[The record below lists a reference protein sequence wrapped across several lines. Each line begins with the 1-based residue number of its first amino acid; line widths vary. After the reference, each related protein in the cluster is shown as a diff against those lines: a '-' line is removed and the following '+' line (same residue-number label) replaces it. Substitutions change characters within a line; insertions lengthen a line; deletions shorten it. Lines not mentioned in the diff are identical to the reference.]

1 MRVLLVSTYEL
12 GHQPLHV
19 ASPAAALRKAGHEVR
34 CLDLSVERWDAGAL
48 EWAQAAGFSVP
59 MHTAMRLA
67 MRAAAGVRRARPEL
81 PVCFYGLYAPV
92 SRDLTVGALAD
103 RAIAG
108 EYEPALTAWVGELAA
123 GGPPDARADEALIQ
137 LGRGEFE
144 LPARDLLP
152 PLERYAHL
160 ALGGDE
166 RLVGYVEASHGCVHR
181 CRHCPVPPVYDG
193 RIRIVG
199 ADTVVRDIASLV
211 EVGARHITF
220 GDPDFLNGRR
230 HSLRVV
236 QAMHERFPELTFD
249 CTTKVEHILHD
260 AELWPALAAAGC
272 LFVIS
277 AFESVNDEILERL
290 DKGHT
295 TEEAARAIALLREH
309 GIEVRPSWMPFTPWT
324 TPGDVVEMLDFVAEH
339 DLVGNVDP
347 VQYTI
352 RLLLPEGSLLLE
364 RPDMRPHLGGYDAER
379 LSYRWTRSTPTA
391 TASRPASRRSSSR
404 AQRAPSRSPRRSR
417 RCARRHSRRPG
428 DRRRPPA
435 APSRSS
441 PARPRADHGSPSRG
455 SAERSPPRAS
465 LALSTRCSHPARH
478 RDVTRVRRPAGM
490 GQALFDG
497 SSSDV
502 APNPDPCDHTRPIL
516 RHFQEL
522 KARRRGRAAPHT
534 PAPPPPR
541 AGLNPIAVPHTGA
554 RFRAGRPW
562 PPRCRSRWPRSFRA
576 RSLRGPKGRHEASA
590 IR

>member
-181 CRHCPVPPVYDG
+181 CRHCPVPAVYDG
-193 RIRIVG
+193 RIR
-199 ADTVVRDIASLV
+199 VVQAESVLRDVERLV
-211 EVGARHITF
+211 AMGARHITF

-230 HSLRVV
+230 HSADIVRAL
-236 QAMHERFPELTFD
+236 HERFPALTFD
-249 CTTKVEHILHD
+249 CTTKVEHVLEHGD
-260 AELWPALAAAGC
+260 VWEDMAASGC
-272 LFVIS
+272 LFVVS
-277 AFESVNDEILERL
+277 ALESVNDEILARL
-290 DKGHT
+290 EKGHT
-295 TEEAARAIALLREH
+295 TEEAVLAIELLREH
-309 GIEVRPSWMPFTPWT
+309 AIEERPSFMPFTPWT
-324 TPGDVVEMLDFVAEH
+324 TPRDVLDIVDFVAAH
-339 DLVGNVDP
+339 DLVANVDP
-347 VQYTI
+347 IQYTI
-352 RLLLPEGSLLLE
+352 RLLVPEGSLLLE
-364 RPDMRPHLGGYDAER
+364 REDLREHLGPYDAER
-379 LSYRWTRSTPTA
+379 LSYPWRSADPA
-391 TASRPASRRSSSR
+391 ADRLQGRLSALVEQSVAAREPAGLAFSRIR
-404 AQRAPSRSPRRSR
+404 AAVREAAGEMSDGDAKCEAIPMGSTG
-417 RCARRHSRRPG
+417 RRP
-428 DRRRPPA
+428 RLTEPWFCCA
-435 APSRSS
+435 EPSE
-441 PARPRADHGSPSRG
+441 D
-455 SAERSPPRAS
+455 
-465 LALSTRCSHPARH
+465 
-478 RDVTRVRRPAGM
+478 
-490 GQALFDG
+490 QF
-497 SSSDV
+497 
-502 APNPDPCDHTRPIL
+502 
-516 RHFQEL
+516 
-522 KARRRGRAAPHT
+522 
-534 PAPPPPR
+534 
-541 AGLNPIAVPHTGA
+541 
-554 RFRAGRPW
+554 
-562 PPRCRSRWPRSFRA
+562 
-576 RSLRGPKGRHEASA
+576 GPLQR
-590 IR
+590 

>member
-19 ASPAAALRKAGHEVR
+19 ASPAAALHRAGHEVR
-34 CLDLSVERWDAGAL
+34 CLDLSVERWDTRAL
-48 EWAQAAGFSVP
+48 EWAQAVGFSVP

-103 RAIAG
+103 RVIAG
-108 EYEPALTAWVGELAA
+108 EYEPALTAWVGALAA
-123 GGPPDARADEALIQ
+123 GGPPGARADEPLIQ

-199 ADTVVRDIASLV
+199 ADTVLGDIASLV
-211 EVGARHITF
+211 ELGARHITF

-236 QAMHERFPELTFD
+236 QAMHERFPDLTFD
-249 CTTKVEHILHD
+249 CTTKVEHILRD
-260 AELWPALAAAGC
+260 AELWPTLAGAGC
-272 LFVIS
+272 LFVVS

-309 GIEVRPSWMPFTPWT
+309 GIEIRPSWMPFTPWT
-324 TPGDVVEMLDFVAEH
+324 TPDDVVEMLDFVAEH

-379 LSYRWTRSTPTA
+379 LSYRWTPIDPDSDRLQARLAALVEQSTAGSEPIPETFA
-391 TASRPASRRSSSR
+391 KVR
-404 AQRAPSRSPRRSR
+404 AAALQAAGRSP
-417 RCARRHSRRPG
+417 
-428 DRRRPPA
+428 
-435 APSRSS
+435 S
-441 PARPRADHGSPSRG
+441 PA
-455 SAERSPPRAS
+455 
-465 LALSTRCSHPARH
+465 
-478 RDVTRVRRPAGM
+478 
-490 GQALFDG
+490 
-497 SSSDV
+497 
-502 APNPDPCDHTRPIL
+502 
-516 RHFQEL
+516 
-522 KARRRGRAAPHT
+522 GRAAPIL
-534 PAPPPPR
+534 
-541 AGLNPIAVPHTGA
+541 AGSTE
-554 RFRAGRPW
+554 GRPRLTEPW
-562 PPRCRSRWPRSFRA
+562 FC
-576 RSLRGPKGRHEASA
+576 
-590 IR
+590 

>member
-34 CLDLSVERWDAGAL
+34 CLDLSVERWNAGAL
-48 EWAQAAGFSVP
+48 EWTQAVAFSVP

-67 MRAAAGVRRARPEL
+67 MRAAVGVRRARPEL

-123 GGPPDARADEALIQ
+123 GGPPDARADESLIQ

-199 ADTVVRDIASLV
+199 ADTVVRDIARLV
-211 EVGARHITF
+211 ELGARHITF

-236 QAMHERFPELTFD
+236 QAMHERFPDLTFD
-249 CTTKVEHILHD
+249 CTTKVEHILRD
-260 AELWPALAAAGC
+260 AELWPALAEAGC
-272 LFVIS
+272 LFVVS
-277 AFESVNDEILERL
+277 ALESVNDEVLERL
-290 DKGHT
+290 DKGHST
-295 TEEAARAIALLREH
+295 KEATRAIALLREH
-309 GIEVRPSWMPFTPWT
+309 GIEMRPSWMPFTPWT
-324 TPGDVVEMLDFVAEH
+324 RPSDVVQMLDFVAAH

-352 RLLLPEGSLLLE
+352 RLLLPEGSLLLDH
-364 RPDMRPHLGGYDAER
+364 PNMRPHLGAYDADR
-379 LSYRWTRSTPTA
+379 LSYRWTAIDPESDRLQARLAALVEQSAAGSEPIHETFA
-391 TASRPASRRSSSR
+391 KVR
-404 AQRAPSRSPRRSR
+404 AAAREAAGESP
-417 RCARRHSRRPG
+417 
-428 DRRRPPA
+428 
-435 APSRSS
+435 S
-441 PARPRADHGSPSRG
+441 PAGRSEPILAGSTEGRPRLT
-455 SAERSPPRAS
+455 E
-465 LALSTRCSHPARH
+465 
-478 RDVTRVRRPAGM
+478 
-490 GQALFDG
+490 
-497 SSSDV
+497 
-502 APNPDPCDHTRPIL
+502 
-516 RHFQEL
+516 
-522 KARRRGRAAPHT
+522 
-534 PAPPPPR
+534 
-541 AGLNPIAVPHTGA
+541 
-554 RFRAGRPW
+554 PW
-562 PPRCRSRWPRSFRA
+562 FC
-576 RSLRGPKGRHEASA
+576 
-590 IR
+590 